1 LLRATCERCDRD
13 LFAAALRACAAS
25 ESPIFADEKIFVEK
39 ASAPHRRSPKPG
51 FATRIAISDSLTEAL
66 RPDE

>member
-1 LLRATCERCDRD
+1 LLRATCERGDRE

-39 ASAPHRRSPKPG
+39 ASAPSSALAK
-51 FATRIAISDSLTEAL
+51 TRIRDANRDSRFAHRGAVPE
-66 RPDE
+66 